1 MPRMEL
7 VTLLVAAYL
16 VGGIPFGL
24 IIARRRGVDLRKVG
38 SGNVGATNVGRV
50 LGKKWGV
57 LVFILDLSKGALV
70 SVVAAQVAASQ
81 SESETMRDWTWLACG
96 ASCIIGSVFPVYLRF
111 QGGKGVAASLGVIL
125 GIYPYLTLPGLLA
138 FALWVIVVK
147 VSGYVSLASL
157 SAAGFLPLGYAIMA
171 CYAPWPLSVHYPLV
185 ALQATLTVLVF
196 IRHRENIRRLL
207 AGTENRIGRASDGQ
221 TKPAS

>member
-1 MPRMEL
+1 MPQSEL

-24 IIARRRGVDLRKVG
+24 IIARHRGVDLRKAG

-57 LVFILDLSKGALV
+57 LVFILDLGKGALV
-70 SVVAAQVAASQ
+70 SIVAAKMASSH
-81 SESETMRDWTWLACG
+81 SESETMRDWIWLACG
-96 ASCIIGSVFPVYLRF
+96 ASCIVGSVFPVYLRF

-147 VSGYVSLASL
+147 ASGYVSLASL
-157 SAAGFLPLGYAIMA
+157 SAAVFLPLGYTVMA
-171 CYAPWPLSVHYPLV
+171 WFAPWPLSVHYPLL
-185 ALQATLTVLVF
+185 ALQATLSVLVF

-207 AGTENRIGRASDGQ
+207 AGTENRIGRTGDGQ

>member
-1 MPRMEL
+1 MPQSEL

-24 IIARRRGVDLRKVG
+24 IIARHRGVDLRKAG

-57 LVFILDLSKGALV
+57 LVFILDLGKGALV
-70 SVVAAQVAASQ
+70 SIVAAKLASSH
-81 SESETMRDWTWLACG
+81 SESETMRDWVWLACG
-96 ASCIIGSVFPVYLRF
+96 ASCIVGSIFPIYLRF

-147 VSGYVSLASL
+147 ASGYVSLASL
-157 SAAGFLPLGYAIMA
+157 SAAVFLPLGYTVMA
-171 CYAPWPLSVHYPLV
+171 WFAPWPLSVHYPLL
-185 ALQATLTVLVF
+185 ALQATLSVLVF

-207 AGTENRIGRASDGQ
+207 AGTENRIGRTGDGQ

>member
-1 MPRMEL
+1 MPQSEL

-24 IIARRRGVDLRKVG
+24 IIARHRGVDLRKAG

-57 LVFILDLSKGALV
+57 LVFILDLGKGALV
-70 SVVAAQVAASQ
+70 SIVAAKMASSH
-81 SESETMRDWTWLACG
+81 SESETMRDWIWLACG
-96 ASCIIGSVFPVYLRF
+96 ASCIVGSVFPVYLRF
-111 QGGKGVAASLGVIL
+111 QGGKGVAASLGVVL

-138 FALWVIVVK
+138 LALWVIVVK

-157 SAAGFLPLGYAIMA
+157 SAAVFLPLGYTVMA
-171 CYAPWPLSVHYPLV
+171 WFAPWPLSVHYPLL
-185 ALQATLTVLVF
+185 ALQATLSVLVF

-207 AGTENRIGRASDGQ
+207 AGTENRIGRTGDGQ

>member
-1 MPRMEL
+1 MPQSEL

-16 VGGIPFGL
+16 VGGIPFGF
-24 IIARRRGVDLRKVG
+24 IIARHRGVDLRKAG

-57 LVFILDLSKGALV
+57 LVFILDLGKGALV
-70 SVVAAQVAASQ
+70 SIVAAKMASSH
-81 SESETMRDWTWLACG
+81 SESETMRDWIWLACG
-96 ASCIIGSVFPVYLRF
+96 ASCIVGSVFPIYLQF
-111 QGGKGVAASLGVIL
+111 QNGKGVTASLGVVL

-138 FALWVIVVK
+138 LALWVIVVK

-157 SAAGFLPLGYAIMA
+157 SAAVFLPLGYTVMA
-171 CYAPWPLSVHYPLV
+171 WFAPWPLSVHYPLL
-185 ALQATLTVLVF
+185 ALQATLSVLVF

-207 AGTENRIGRASDGQ
+207 AGTENRIGRTGDGQ

>member
-1 MPRMEL
+1 MPQSEL

-24 IIARRRGVDLRKVG
+24 IIARHRGVDLRKAG

-50 LGKKWGV
+50 LGKKWGA
-57 LVFILDLSKGALV
+57 LVFILDLGKGALV
-70 SVVAAQVAASQ
+70 SIVAAKMASSH
-81 SESETMRDWTWLACG
+81 SESETMRDWIWLACG
-96 ASCIIGSVFPVYLRF
+96 ASCIVGSVFPVYLRF
-111 QGGKGVAASLGVIL
+111 QGGKGVAASLGVVL

-138 FALWVIVVK
+138 LALWVIVVK

-157 SAAGFLPLGYAIMA
+157 SAAVFLPLGYTVMA
-171 CYAPWPLSVHYPLV
+171 WFAPWPLSVHYPLL
-185 ALQATLTVLVF
+185 ALQATLSVLVF

-207 AGTENRIGRASDGQ
+207 AGTENRIGRTGDGQ

>member
-1 MPRMEL
+1 MPQSEL

-24 IIARRRGVDLRKVG
+24 IIARHRGVDLRKAG

-57 LVFILDLSKGALV
+57 LVFILDLGKGALV
-70 SVVAAQVAASQ
+70 SIVAAKMASSH
-81 SESETMRDWTWLACG
+81 SESETMRDLIWLACG
-96 ASCIIGSVFPVYLRF
+96 ASCIVGSVFPVYLRF
-111 QGGKGVAASLGVIL
+111 QGGKGVAASLGVVL

-138 FALWVIVVK
+138 LALWVIVVK

-157 SAAGFLPLGYAIMA
+157 SAAVFLPLGYTVMA
-171 CYAPWPLSVHYPLV
+171 WFAPWPLSVHYPLL
-185 ALQATLTVLVF
+185 ALQATLSVLVF

-207 AGTENRIGRASDGQ
+207 AGTENRIGRTGDGQ